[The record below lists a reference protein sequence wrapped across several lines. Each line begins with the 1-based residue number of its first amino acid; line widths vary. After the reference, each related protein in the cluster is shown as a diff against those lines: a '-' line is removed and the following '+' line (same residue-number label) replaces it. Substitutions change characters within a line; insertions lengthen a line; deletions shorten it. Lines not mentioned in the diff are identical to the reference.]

1 MKQSKEPK
9 YMYSLE
15 NSDIYHSVISDTEKI
30 LIQRALE
37 NSHGNQILASRMLG
51 VHRNTLR
58 RKIKKLK
65 IDLTQYKL

>member
-9 YMYSLE
+9 YSYTLDK
-15 NSDIYHSVISDTEKI
+15 SDIYHSVISDTEKI

-37 NSHGNQILASRMLG
+37 NSRGNQILASRMLG

-58 RKIKKLK
+58 RKIRKLK
-65 IDLTQYKL
+65 IDLNLYK